1 MGFSRGVLARVLA
14 LTVLMLTLLAGI
26 GGSTVGA
33 TDPPPVVAALAA
45 TPNPLACTGSTS
57 VALTINGHNVTQSGP
72 EVDLVFLMDESSSIT
87 PSNFATD
94 KQAIV
99 QMASGLTF
107 GSTRFAVGL
116 VEFSFDARTG
126 VPFSY
131 NQASFL
137 NGVNA
142 VNQRGGGT
150 NTYGGL
156 VAAQQMLTAF
166 GRSGATKIIVTI
178 TDGDWNIN
186 TDQTKPELASLKAAG
201 YLLFGVGVGQF
212 ISTENINFLSSRPEY
227 AFLVA
232 DYTTLATTLSHIAA
246 DIIKPAAKNLSYSA
260 QTTPDFTVTGATA
273 SSGTASHTATSVS
286 WTLDQL
292 ATETVTVTYQL
303 QHVGTTGGTVPIHQ
317 SARLTWTDA
326 AGSADFSTT
335 QVTVTGCDTSPP
347 ATTATTA
354 PPTNGAGWN
363 KGPVA
368 VTLSAT
374 DPDGAADVASTT
386 YTLDGGAAQTY
397 GAPFTVT
404 GDGPRHITYSST
416 DKAGNKETPAS
427 SLDLKID
434 SVAPTIS
441 GGRTPTANSN
451 GWNNTDVTA
460 TFTCADTGGSGIAS
474 CTAPV
479 VVSTEGAN
487 QHADGMAT
495 DVAGNGAT
503 TTVTGISIDKTKPT
517 TAATPDRAANAN
529 GWYNAPVAVTLNG
542 TDNLSGIA
550 KTTYSID
557 GGAVAPYT
565 APVTVSGD
573 GTHTV
578 SYFSTDKAGNIED
591 TKTLTVKIDATA
603 PKITAVVT
611 PASIW
616 PPNHKLVDMSVAVSL
631 TDTGSG
637 GTSFVLVSATAS
649 GDPNDI
655 QGFVVGTASTS
666 GQVRANKNEVYTLT
680 YKGTDTAGNSATVVV
695 TIAVPHDQG
704 H

>member
-1 MGFSRGVLARVLA
+1 
-14 LTVLMLTLLAGI
+14 MLTLLAGI
-26 GGSTVGA
+26 GGSAVGA

-87 PSNFATD
+87 PSNFDTD

-107 GSTRFAVGL
+107 GLTRFAVGL

-131 NQASFL
+131 NQASFV

-142 VNQRGGGT
+142 VYQRGGGT

-156 VAAQQMLTAF
+156 VAAQQMLTTF

-178 TDGDWNIN
+178 TDGDWNVN
-186 TDQTKPELASLKAAG
+186 VDQTKPELASLKAAG

-212 ISTENINFLSSRPEY
+212 ISTENINLLSSRPEY

-354 PPTNGAGWN
+354 PPANGAGWN

-404 GDGPRHITYSST
+404 GDGPHHITYSST

-441 GGRTPTANSN
+441 GDRTPTANSN

-517 TAATPDRAANAN
+517 TAAIPDRAANAN

-542 TDNLSGIA
+542 TDNPSGIA

-557 GGAVAPYT
+557 GGAAAPYT

-591 TKTLTVKIDATA
+591 TKALTVKIDATA
-603 PKITAVVT
+603 PKITAVAT
-611 PASIW
+611 PARIW
-616 PPNHKLVDMSVAVSL
+616 PPNHKLVDVSVAVSL
-631 TDTGSG
+631 TDSGSG
-637 GTSFVLVSATAS
+637 GTGFVLVSATAS